1 MSTTHTT
8 TRELVVTAPAG
19 TPFIE
24 FTREF
29 DAPVAAVFRA
39 HTDPDLVRRW
49 LGPDG
54 YEMDVEVYDVRTGGR
69 YRYVH
74 RNPAGA
80 EFAFNGV
87 FHRVVT
93 DDQIVQTFEYEGEP
107 GVVSIETLV
116 FVDLGGRTR
125 LVGHSTFPSVEARD
139 GIVAAGM
146 QNGMDQGYA
155 RLDTLVPGAA

>member
-1 MSTTHTT
+1 MSTTTN
-8 TRELVVTAPAG
+8 ELVVTTPEG

-39 HTDPDLVRRW
+39 HTEPELVRQW

-54 YEMDVEVYDVRTGGR
+54 YAMDVEVYDVRTGGR
-69 YRYVH
+69 YRYLH
-74 RNPAGA
+74 RNPAGE
-80 EFAFNGV
+80 EFSFNGV
-87 FHRVVT
+87 FHRVVPGER
-93 DDQIVQTFEYEGEP
+93 IVQTFEYEGTP
-107 GVVSIETLV
+107 DVVSIETLA

-125 LVGHSTFPSVEARD
+125 LVGRSTFPSVEARD

-146 QNGMDQGYA
+146 RTGMEQGYA
-155 RLDTLVPGAA
+155 RLAGLLPGLG